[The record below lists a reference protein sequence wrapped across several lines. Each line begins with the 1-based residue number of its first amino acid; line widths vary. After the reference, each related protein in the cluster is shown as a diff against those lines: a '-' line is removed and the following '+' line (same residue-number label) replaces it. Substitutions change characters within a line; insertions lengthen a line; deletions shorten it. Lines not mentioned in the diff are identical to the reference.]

1 MKVRWSRDAEISLYE
16 VTEYIREVD
25 PNAAKKVISAIREKT
40 NYLERF
46 PLIATL
52 HKKFSDF
59 REAVISNYPFV
70 IWYRVK
76 EQEYLV
82 EIILIWHTS
91 QNRESFKKAE

>member
-1 MKVRWSRDAEISLYE
+1 MKVRWSKEAEISLYE

-25 PNAAKKVISAIREKT
+25 PETAKKVISAIREKT
-40 NYLERF
+40 KHLGRF
-46 PLIATL
+46 PFIAPL

-76 EQEYLV
+76 EDEKLV
-82 EIILIWHTS
+82 EIILVWHSS
-91 QNRESFKKAE
+91 QDRNMRI